1 MHFFFFFFLLP
12 SSYSLKP
19 LSSSTF
25 TSLSRLRLLSSRLL
39 LTSSSSSVDLLNT
52 ATFPPLETDYLGLIN
67 FCLRSSDNA
76 LSRSSRS
83 KILNTL
89 TNDIFKA
96 IMINNDKIVS
106 STLSRFEAYSEL
118 IDRAECILS
127 AEEDGDAISTAE
139 GASIACTRDALTAR
153 IYIDWCENL
162 LSKGTT
168 QDNVVLGGISMM
180 RIYLFMSLRSIPL
193 SLKKQLY
200 LYFIRYL

>member
-1 MHFFFFFFLLP
+1 MRFFFLLFFFSTS

-19 LSSSTF
+19 FL
-25 TSLSRLRLLSSRLL
+25 
-39 LTSSSSSVDLLNT
+39 SSSSSISTSYSRHFLSNSRLLDSSSPSASSSVDPLT
-52 ATFPPLETDYLGLIN
+52 SASFPPLETDYLGLIN

-96 IMINNDKIVS
+96 IMINNDKIVR

-127 AEEDGDAISTAE
+127 AEEDGDAISTLE

-168 QDNVVLGGISMM
+168 QDNVILGGF
-180 RIYLFMSLRSIPL
+180 IY
-193 SLKKQLY
+193 
-200 LYFIRYL
+200 YFIYWKRLLS